1 MGSSEDPVE
10 FQELQAGE
18 VGEGRRPLLTT
29 RLRARRKRPHP
40 LRLHHD
46 SNAPR
51 FAPIVKMSFETR
63 QVSR

>member
-1 MGSSEDPVE
+1 MGRSQDPVE
-10 FQELQAGE
+10 FQELQEGE
-18 VGEGRRPLLTT
+18 VGEGRHPLLTP
-29 RLRARRKRPHP
+29 RLRARLQRPLP